1 MFYEKI
7 DFRREEPTLYYC
19 GRDEHLIPG
28 SHYGPVIRDVYVIE
42 CCTGGEG
49 GVIIN
54 GKQYTVRAGDCY
66 FLMPNDVITHLSGEK
81 EPRRGVWCTV
91 DGLQV
96 GRALAEAGITTENPF
111 APPEVFDRVRT
122 QLEEMLRWKNDDSM
136 GADYHRTAA
145 IYKVLGALLEGKA
158 RSGGAH
164 LIHRAIGMMEVDYQ
178 KPLTVEQLAAEVGL
192 ERSYFSLLFKK
203 HTGRSPHAYLNQ
215 LRINKACVLM
225 REYGYSISEVA
236 EQVGLE
242 PSNFARIFKREIG
255 KTPREYLQ
263 TP

>member
-7 DFRREEPTLYYC
+7 DFRREEPTLYFC
-19 GRDEHLIPG
+19 GVDKNLIPG
-28 SHYGPVIRDVYVIE
+28 SHYGPVIRDAYVIE
-42 CCTGGEG
+42 VCTGGEG

-96 GRALAEAGITTENPF
+96 GRALTEAGITSENPF
-111 APPEVFDRVRT
+111 APPEVFDRVRE
-122 QLEEMLRWKNDDSM
+122 QVEEMIKWKDHESI
-136 GADYHRTAA
+136 GAEYYRTAA
-145 IYKVLGALLEGKA
+145 IYKILGILLESKTHTDA
-158 RSGGAH
+158 VR
-164 LIHRAIGMMEVDYQ
+164 LIGRAIGMMETDYSM
-178 KPLTVEQLAAEVGL
+178 PLTVSQIAAEIGL
-192 ERSYFSLLFKK
+192 ERSYFSSLFKR
-203 HTGRSPHAYLNQ
+203 HTGRSPHSYLNE
-215 LRINKACVLM
+215 LRIKKACVLM
-225 REYGYSISEVA
+225 KDYGYAISEVA

>member
-7 DFRREEPTLYYC
+7 DFRREEPTLYFC
-19 GRDEHLIPG
+19 GEDKNLLPG
-28 SHYGPVIRDVYVIE
+28 SHYGPVIRDAYVIE
-42 CCTGGEG
+42 VCTGGEG

-54 GKQYTVRAGDCY
+54 GKTYTVRAGDCY

-96 GRALAEAGITTENPF
+96 GQALAEAGITSENPF
-111 APPEVFDRVRT
+111 APPEVFDRVRE
-122 QLEEMLRWKNDDSM
+122 QVEQMLRWKNDDSI

-145 IYKVLGALLEGKA
+145 IYNILGALLEHKA
-158 RSGGAH
+158 RSDGGR
-164 LIHRAIGMMEVDYQ
+164 LIRRAIGLMEVDYQ
-178 KPLTVEQLAAEVGL
+178 KNLSVAQLAAEVGL
-192 ERSYFSLLFKK
+192 ERSYFSSLFKR
-203 HTGRSPHAYLNQ
+203 HTGRSPHSYLNE
-215 LRINKACVLM
+215 LRIKKACVLM
-225 REYGYSISEVA
+225 KEYGYAISEVA

-255 KTPREYLQ
+255 LTPREYLKK
-263 TP
+263 